1 MGKQEEEV
9 KVEKTI
15 KKGVDLDA
23 VVRDMAKKNS
33 NDFIKFLDHKIQ
45 RLTQHQSWS
54 FLKEIKQMIIICI
67 Q

>member
-1 MGKQEEEV
+1 MGKQEEEEV
-9 KVEKTI
+9 KVEKTR

-45 RLTQHQSWS
+45 RLTQHQS
-54 FLKEIKQMIIICI
+54 
-67 Q
+67 